1 MAECLIA
8 YFVAFYYNVII
19 AWSIFYLVA
28 SFTFE
33 LPWKSCDNAWNTAR
47 CVVGK
52 PENISLENKTLTD
65 LAGDCIRTAY
75 GSYNASLERDD
86 VINGSSS
93 GAGLYL
99 KEDCAASAADE
110 YFE

>member
-75 GSYNASLERDD
+75 GSINASFERD